1 MTWDKTLDVS
11 STTKAQAIKPTK
23 NDFLIAKFFSE
34 KEGAEVLEILK
45 SMTIDKPVMHS
56 YFNDGVNTS
65 LSMALREGENNLVR
79 QIFSIIKKVN
89 KYGHRQFNRE

>member
-1 MTWDKTLDVS
+1 MTWDKTLDIS
-11 STTKAQAIKPTK
+11 STKKVSLVQPTE
-23 NDFLIAKFFSE
+23 NDFLIAKFFSK

-45 SMTIDKPVMHS
+45 SMTIDRPVLHS

-65 LSMALREGENNLVR
+65 LSMALREGENNFVR